1 LGVQMLSRRIGVT
14 LLLMLSISIMAAAQ
28 DGRLEVGGGFAY
40 LSGNFGLTGFTAQA
54 SYHFTGPV
62 YLVGGGDFLWD
73 NSRVGVFDLSP
84 TTGAV
89 RIKSNSQQFLGG
101 ARVQIIGW
109 KETKGL
115 EKRKLIPFGEILLG
129 YSRLSQTVIDSTGTI
144 SLNASDNA
152 FTWVLGGGVDYRLS
166 SKWRARGTLDL
177 ERTHFVDAGQSH
189 ARVTAGIFYRF

>member
-1 LGVQMLSRRIGVT
+1 MLSRRSGVT
-14 LLLMLSISIMAAAQ
+14 LLLALSISIVAAAQ
-28 DGRLEVGGGFAY
+28 SRLEVGGGLAY
-40 LSGNFGLTGFTAQA
+40 LSGNGGLTGLNAEA
-54 SYHFTGPV
+54 AYHFTGPV
-62 YLVGGGDFLWD
+62 YLVGEGDFLWD

-84 TTGAV
+84 NTGAV

-101 ARVQIIGW
+101 ARIQIIGW

-129 YSRLSQTVIDSTGTI
+129 MSRLSQTVVDTTGTI
-144 SLNASDNA
+144 SLSASDNG

-166 SKWRARGTLDL
+166 SKWVARGGLDL
-177 ERTHFVDAGQSH
+177 VRTHFVDSAQSH